1 MIKIKFNQ
9 SIHPF
14 QDQQRLFEKNLD
26 ILEMLLGM
34 EPRVENVRETLYSM
48 EIVLKFCELFQSGTI
63 ESLRIDGEEKD
74 YPFTKEGPADLFAE
88 IFARIESEWGQV
100 METQEGWRS
109 YLTEKNPLAKI
120 LFAQYIFTRWHAFRE
135 VYI

>member
-14 QDQQRLFEKNLD
+14 QDQERHFEKNLD
-26 ILEMLLGM
+26 VLEMLLGM
-34 EPRVENVRETLYSM
+34 ELHVQNVREILYSM
-48 EIVLKFCELFQSGTI
+48 EIVLRFCELFQRGTI
-63 ESLRIDGEEKD
+63 ESFRIDGEEKD

-88 IFARIESEWGQV
+88 IFARIESEWSQA

-120 LFAQYIFTRWHAFRE
+120 LFAQYIFTRWHAFKE
-135 VYI
+135 VLI